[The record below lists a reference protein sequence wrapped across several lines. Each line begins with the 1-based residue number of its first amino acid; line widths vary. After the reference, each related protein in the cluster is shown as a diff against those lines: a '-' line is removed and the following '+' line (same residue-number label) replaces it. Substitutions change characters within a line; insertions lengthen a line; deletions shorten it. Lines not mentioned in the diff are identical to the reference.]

1 MIYPYQ
7 HAIAVKYTLPIAQEA
22 TYGAFT
28 LRVFL
33 VNEKQRMIDENTG
46 GLGFGDNQLL
56 VRMLKSEFDRV
67 GIVARTNIS
76 IDGVNYSIQ
85 SIPASTVMGEITLPV
100 AVKL

>member
-1 MIYPYQ
+1 MTFPYK
-7 HAIAVKYTLPIAQEA
+7 HAIAAKYTLPTAKLA

-33 VNEKQRMIDENTG
+33 INEKQRVIDENTG
-46 GLGFGDNQLL
+46 GLSFGDNQLL

-67 GIVARTNIS
+67 GIVARTNIT

-85 SIPASTVMGEITLPV
+85 SIPAATAMGEITLPV
-100 AVKL
+100 AIKL

>member
-1 MIYPYQ
+1 MTFPYQ
-7 HAIAVKYTLPIAQEA
+7 FAINVKYSLPPSQIA

-28 LRVFL
+28 LRVIL
-33 VNEKQRMIDENTG
+33 LNEKQRVIDENTG

-67 GIVARTNIS
+67 GIVARTNIT

-85 SIPASTVMGEITLPV
+85 SIPAATIMGEITLPV
-100 AVKL
+100 AVKS